1 MQWVFWK
8 HSQQFNEIQMN
19 VAFVFLAVLFAFK
32 MGVNCSNLAA
42 NYNDAKKF
50 KKFGAFHDS
59 KG

>member
-1 MQWVFWK
+1 
-8 HSQQFNEIQMN
+8 MN